1 MTSGESI
8 WEKDVQY
15 LKSVGPRRVRL
26 LKKLGICTIGDLL
39 YYFPRDYDDRSSLKP
54 ARAYGNGEQATVR
67 GVVTGG
73 EEKRPRK
80 GLTITR
86 IFIHDG
92 FDGVVAVWYN
102 QPFVQRQVPV
112 GSRVLVTGKVSR
124 FFNELQI
131 QVADYEVEDGNDLIN
146 TGRIVPIYPLT
157 EGLSQRLVRS
167 IIKNALDQWGD
178 RTFEFIPNEILAR
191 YVLPETGPA
200 LHAVHYPDSR
210 EELKMARRRFIF
222 EELFIHQ
229 VTIALAR
236 KRYTRK
242 RKHHAYSA
250 ENLLVERFLSL
261 LPFSLTPGQLEAWE
275 EISRD
280 MQGPFPMNRLLQ
292 GDVGA
297 GKTVVC
303 ALAILKAVG
312 GDHQAA
318 LMAPTEI
325 LAEQHYLNLK
335 NYFDEIGVATGLI
348 TGGMKKKARDSLL
361 EKTKSG
367 DIRLLVGTHAL
378 IQEDVQFKNLVLAVI
393 DEQHRFGVRQRA
405 LIRNKGQNPD
415 VLVMTATPIPR
426 TLAMTVYGDLDVS
439 SIRGLPP
446 GRKPVETFVCP
457 KSRAGSVYSVI
468 KREVSM
474 GRQAYIVCPLVEE
487 SEKIDLQAAVDLK
500 EFLAGGPLYGCRV
513 DILHGR
519 MKSGEKEDVMT
530 RFRSGLVD
538 ILVSTTVIEVGVDVP
553 NATVMA
559 VVDAERFGLAQLHQ
573 LRGRVGR
580 GKHPARC
587 YLISDARGDEQTFR
601 LDAMR
606 TISDGFVLAEKDL
619 ELRGPGELFG
629 TRQSGDLPFR
639 IADPVRDFKALEVAA
654 REARQL
660 VDLDPELRLPEN
672 RALAREIGARFK
684 GMGFLAIG

>member
-1 MTSGESI
+1 MTSGEGI

-15 LKSVGPRRVRL
+15 LKSVGPRRVGL
-26 LKKLGICTIGDLL
+26 LKKLGVRTVGDIL

-54 ARAYGNGEQATVR
+54 ARAYGSGEQATVR

-73 EEKRPRK
+73 EEKRPRR

-86 IFIHDG
+86 IFVHDG
-92 FDGVVAVWYN
+92 FDGLVAVWYN
-102 QPFVQRQVPV
+102 QPFIRRQVTV
-112 GSRVLVTGKVSR
+112 GSRVLLTGKVNR
-124 FFNELQI
+124 FLNEIQI

-167 IIKNALDQWGD
+167 IVKNALDQWGD
-178 RTFEFIPNEILAR
+178 KTSEFIPGEILSR

-200 LHAVHYPDSR
+200 LYSVHYPDSR
-210 EELKMARRRFIF
+210 RELGMARRRFIF

-229 VTIALAR
+229 ITVALAR
-236 KRYTRK
+236 KRYRK
-242 RKHHAYSA
+242 KTKQHRYPDKD
-250 ENLLVERFLSL
+250 LLAGRFLSL
-261 LPFSLTPGQLEAWE
+261 LPFKLTPGQSGAWV

-303 ALAILKAVG
+303 ALAVLKAVG
-312 GDHQAA
+312 GGYQAA

-325 LAEQHYLNLK
+325 LAEQHYINLK
-335 NYFDEIGVATGLI
+335 NYFDEMGVAAGLI
-348 TGGMKKKARDSLL
+348 TGGMKKKARESLL

-367 DIRLLVGTHAL
+367 DIQVLVGTHAL

-405 LIRNKGQNPD
+405 LVRSKGQNPD

-439 SIRGLPP
+439 SIKGLPP

-457 KSRAGSVYSVI
+457 NSQAGSVYSVI
-468 KREVSM
+468 KREVSA

-487 SEKIDLQAAVDLK
+487 SEKTDLQAAVDLK
-500 EFLAGGPLYGCRV
+500 EYLAGGPLYGCRV

-519 MKSGEKEDVMT
+519 MKAAEKEDVMS
-530 RFRSGLVD
+530 RFRGGVVD
-538 ILVSTTVIEVGVDVP
+538 VLVSTTVIEVGVDVP
-553 NATVMA
+553 NATIMA

-580 GKHPARC
+580 GMHSARC
-587 YLISDARGDEQTFR
+587 YLISDARGGEVAFR
-601 LDAMR
+601 LEAMR

-654 REARQL
+654 REARRL
-660 VDLDPELRLPEN
+660 VDLDPDLKLPEN
-672 RALAREIGARFK
+672 RALAREIVARFK